1 MALQPAAALART
13 LIDRA
18 ALSLGAMSPVRV
30 RKFGALVDDTL
41 TDPPGSYPARND
53 PLTTDHSE
61 AMGGAVSLS
70 LRPLAD
76 HASPAEQ
83 AEAAS
88 HGMRDLVAD
97 FYGRDALHWLDGRTE
112 GARRN
117 GHRWVHWGAVLGTR
131 FDRNGMAESSITYEW
146 GPDLT
151 DTFPE
156 ALYRLARVAMDALP
170 GLRPAFSTIRCGRN
184 AGSQQITFEV
194 DAPLALSSLKPLMDS
209 VGLGGEH
216 ASLMSA
222 CAFILGARFTL
233 PPNSARITLRP
244 IMTGVELRLDVEL
257 SAIPDLPP
265 QLMSLLRL
273 QMGERPRS
281 LAALNLWLDAFTL
294 EGYEHPGGLSVLS
307 IWVRPNVPARIA
319 LHLRPA
325 VIDEPPAGVP
335 AGEPTPQETARAGG
349 SPATVVTDSTPVT
362 AGRWE
367 A

>member
-1 MALQPAAALART
+1 MALQPAAALARS

-18 ALSLGAMSPVRV
+18 ALSLGAISPVRV

-41 TDPPGSYPARND
+41 TDPPGSYVSGKD

-61 AMGGAVSLS
+61 GLGRSLS
-70 LRPLAD
+70 LNLAPLAG
-76 HASPAEQ
+76 HATAAEQ
-83 AEAAS
+83 AEEAS
-88 HGMRDLVAD
+88 RAMRGLVGD
-97 FYGRDALHWLDGRTE
+97 YLGRDALYWLDGRTE

-117 GHRWVHWGAVLGTR
+117 GHRWAHWGAVLGTR

-146 GPDLT
+146 GPDFT

-156 ALYRLARVAMDALP
+156 ALYRLARVAIDALP
-170 GLRPAFSTIRCGRN
+170 GLRPAFSTIRCGRSS
-184 AGSQQITFEV
+184 GSQQITFEI
-194 DAPLALSSLKPLMDS
+194 DAPLALANLKPLMDRL
-209 VGLGGEH
+209 GLGAQH

-244 IMTGVELRLDVEL
+244 ISTGVELRLDVEL

-281 LAALNLWLDAFTL
+281 LAALNQWLDAFTL

-307 IWVRPNVPARIA
+307 VWVRPDVPARIA
-319 LHLRPA
+319 LYLRPA
-325 VIDEPPAGVP
+325 VIDEPPAASPPEGHET
-335 AGEPTPQETARAGG
+335 GEPN
-349 SPATVVTDSTPVT
+349 PATVVTDSAPVA

-367 A
+367 G